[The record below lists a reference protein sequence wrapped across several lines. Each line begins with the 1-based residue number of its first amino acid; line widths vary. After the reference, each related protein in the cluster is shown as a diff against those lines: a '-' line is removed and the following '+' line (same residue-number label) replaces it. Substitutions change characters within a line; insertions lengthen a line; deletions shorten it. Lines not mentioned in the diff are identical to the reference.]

1 MHSEQLQLL
10 AAGYVLGDLSPEE
23 MEEFEQLL
31 ANNSVLADEVAQMQ
45 TALEIAYAP
54 PEVSPPS
61 HLRSKLL
68 EANTHLTNSSLL
80 LRSGKKRH
88 RSFSWRWAM
97 ELVAA
102 VLIVGLGTSNYYLW
116 RTLQAVQTEVP
127 SAPLTYSLR
136 AKDAGSTTSATVA
149 VNPNALKAVLTV
161 KNLPALPPGKV
172 YVLWTVLERN
182 APFTTDSKNAILT
195 QVFKVDSDG
204 SASQTIILPKVYL
217 SKELVSAVA
226 VTVED
231 AVSPQRHEG
240 TPILK
245 TNL

>member
-1 MHSEQLQLL
+1 MDL
-10 AAGYVLGDLSPEE
+10 A
-23 MEEFEQLL
+23 
-31 ANNSVLADEVAQMQ
+31 
-45 TALEIAYAP
+45 
-54 PEVSPPS
+54 
-61 HLRSKLL
+61 
-68 EANTHLTNSSLL
+68 
-80 LRSGKKRH
+80 
-88 RSFSWRWAM
+88 
-97 ELVAA
+97 AA

-116 RTLQAVQTEVP
+116 RTLQAAQTEVL

-136 AKDAGSTTSATVA
+136 AKNAGNTASATVA
-149 VNPNALKAVLTV
+149 VNPNTLKAVLTV

-195 QVFKVDSDG
+195 EVFEVDLDG
-204 SASQTIILPKVYL
+204 SVSQTIILPKAYR